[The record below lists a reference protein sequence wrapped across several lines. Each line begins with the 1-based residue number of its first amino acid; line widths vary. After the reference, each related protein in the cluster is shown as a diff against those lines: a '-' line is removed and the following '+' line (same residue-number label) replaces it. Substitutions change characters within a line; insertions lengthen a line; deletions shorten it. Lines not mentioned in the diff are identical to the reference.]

1 MHARKQ
7 ILIVDDD
14 TEITTLLADYL
25 VRYGYAAHVANDG
38 VEMFRQLGKHA
49 IDLMVMD
56 AMLPGA
62 DGISLVRDMR
72 RHSRLPIIMLT
83 ARSSP
88 YDRILGLESGADDYM
103 GKPFEPRELVSRI
116 QSVLRR
122 SFVIQETPAAAVGN
136 SVICF
141 DDWELHCDNRCLY
154 SPDGMVVALS
164 EAEFRLMCTF
174 LHNPHQL
181 FQRGQLM
188 KLAREG
194 TTDTMG
200 RSIDLLVSR
209 LRQKLACMPDGQNMI
224 KTIRGGGY
232 MFNVRSVL
240 DRTQSRL
247 QKQIAGLSGH

>member
-1 MHARKQ
+1 MHARRQ

-14 TEITTLLADYL
+14 TEITALLADFL
-25 VRYGYAAHVANDG
+25 VRYGYTAHVANDG
-38 VEMFRQLGKHA
+38 VEMFRQLGAHA
-49 IDLMVMD
+49 IDLIVLD

-62 DGISLVRDMR
+62 DGMSLVRDMR
-72 RHSRLPIIMLT
+72 RHSRIPIIMLT
-83 ARSSP
+83 ARSSA

-122 SFVIQETPAAAVGN
+122 SFVAKETPAASVGN

-141 DDWELHCDNRCLY
+141 DGWELHCDNRCLY
-154 SPDGMVVALS
+154 SPEGLVVALS

-174 LHNPHQL
+174 LHNPQQL
-181 FQRGQLM
+181 FQRAQLL

-194 TTDTMG
+194 STDTIG

-224 KTIRGGGY
+224 KTVRGGGY

-240 DRTQSRL
+240 DRTQSR
-247 QKQIAGLSGH
+247 QHQRIAGLSGH

>member
-14 TEITTLLADYL
+14 TEITTLLADFL
-25 VRYGYAAHVANDG
+25 VRYGYTAHVANDG
-38 VEMFRQLGKHA
+38 VEMFRQLGAHA
-49 IDLMVMD
+49 IDLIVLD

-62 DGISLVRDMR
+62 DGMSLVRDMR

-122 SFVIQETPAAAVGN
+122 SFVAKDTPVAPVSS

-141 DDWELHCDNRCLY
+141 DGWELHCDNRCLY
-154 SPDGMVVALS
+154 SPDGLVVALS

-181 FQRGQLM
+181 FQRDQLM

-194 TTDTMG
+194 ATDTMG

-209 LRQKLACMPDGQNMI
+209 LRQKLACVPDGQNMI
-224 KTIRGGGY
+224 KTVRGGGY
-232 MFNVRSVL
+232 MFNARSVL
-240 DRTQSRL
+240 DRTTSRQTNGL
-247 QKQIAGLSGH
+247 AGHSSR